1 MDFKAML
8 SEFTDALVAGDSE
21 RFACLFA
28 EDGVYHDVAYGTH
41 RGRGEI
47 RAMVERVAREGESY
61 RFEMRDPVS
70 DGQLGYARFVFSFTT
85 RHEAFAGKRVVTEGM
100 GCFELEEGLIKAY
113 HEATNQGIGLA
124 QLGIA
129 PEHMAKIFARKAE
142 RQKARPELRHHFG
155 G

>member
-8 SEFTDALVAGDSE
+8 SEFTDALAAGDGE
-21 RFACLFA
+21 RLARFFT

-41 RGRGEI
+41 RGRDEI
-47 RAMVERVAREGESY
+47 RAMVERVAQEGENY
-61 RFEMRDPVS
+61 RFEMYDPVS
-70 DGQLGYARFVFSFTT
+70 DGQVGYARFVFSFTT
-85 RHEAFAGKRVVTEGM
+85 RHEEFAGNRVVTEGM
-100 GCFELEEGLIKAY
+100 GCFELEDGLIKEY

-124 QLGIA
+124 QLGVA

-142 RQKARPELRHHFG
+142 RQNARPELRNHLG

>member
-1 MDFKAML
+1 ML
-8 SEFTDALVAGDSE
+8 SEFTDALVAGDGE
-21 RFACLFA
+21 RLARLFT
-28 EDGVYHDVAYGTH
+28 EDGAYHDAAYGTH

-70 DGQLGYARFVFSFTT
+70 DGQLGYARFIFSFTT
-85 RHEAFAGKRVVTEGM
+85 KHGDFAGKHVVTEGM
-100 GCFELEEGLIKAY
+100 GCFELVDGLIKEY

-124 QLGIA
+124 QLSIA
-129 PEHMAKIFARKAE
+129 PEHMARIFARKAE
-142 RQKARPELRHHFG
+142 RQNARPEFRDHLG